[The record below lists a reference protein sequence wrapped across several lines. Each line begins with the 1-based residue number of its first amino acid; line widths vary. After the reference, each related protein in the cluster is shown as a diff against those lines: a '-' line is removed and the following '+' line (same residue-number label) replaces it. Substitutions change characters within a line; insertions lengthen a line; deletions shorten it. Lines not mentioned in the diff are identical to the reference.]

1 MIRFSPDNLLEAV
14 MRPLTMALP
23 QSWVYTEIMAPDM
36 RFMILLLICAS
47 WLLLRFRKENPGGL
61 PTRLRVLL
69 AVVFLSFPVWLTTG
83 GNGRYFMAILLLV
96 GPVLVAV
103 WHALP
108 VKAATRWMMMVVFA
122 AMQLTAIQ
130 ANPPWAPFDSL
141 EWVRWKGGAYFDLNT
156 SAVAQDHGVT
166 YVTLPGQSN
175 ALVAPLFPADSHWIN
190 MTSFQ
195 GQDFVRNPRAVVVE
209 AKRRLQQ
216 ARDLR
221 LLVRSQP
228 RQANSDDGLPDEV
241 ARKVLN
247 AHLTPFG
254 MKLSMRAPCK
264 LLPSMTL
271 ASMTSLVS
279 SDTPAKVSWLKAHA
293 GYWVCPLDWAPQA
306 GPFIQSGQS
315 ISAKA
320 DEAVR
325 KVESLCPRLF
335 PPGQSVYR
343 RTEYGYERSYAES
356 DANMAYVEAEGGIYV
371 KMFRALNPQYVG
383 TVDVILRPDFRLD
396 CGGFVGREGMSWH
409 RRI

>member
-1 MIRFSPDNLLEAV
+1 MIRFSPDNWVEAV

-36 RFMILLLICAS
+36 RFVILLFLCAA
-47 WLLLRFRKENPGGL
+47 WALLQLRKDGAEGL

-69 AVVFLSFPVWLTTG
+69 AVVFLSFPVWLATG
-83 GNGRYFMAILLLV
+83 GNGRYFMAMLLLV
-96 GPVLVAV
+96 GPVMVAV
-103 WHALP
+103 WRALP
-108 VKAATRWMMMVVFA
+108 LKSVTRWLMMTWFV
-122 AMQLTAIQ
+122 AMQITAIQ

-141 EWVRWKGGAYFDLNT
+141 EWVRWKGKTYFDLNT
-156 SAVAQDHGVT
+156 ATVAQDHGVT

-175 ALVAPLFPADSHWIN
+175 ALVAPLFPADAQWIN

-195 GQDFVRNPRAVVVE
+195 GQDFVSNPRPVVIE
-209 AKRRLQQ
+209 ARRRLKA

-228 RQANSDDGLPDEV
+228 RQATPDGGLPDEV
-241 ARKVLN
+241 ARKVLD
-247 AHLTPFG
+247 AHVAPFG

-264 LLPSMTL
+264 LLPSTTF

-279 SDTPAKVSWLKAHA
+279 SDTPATVTWLKAHA
-293 GYWVCPLDWAPQA
+293 GFWVCPLDWAPQVA
-306 GPFIQSGQS
+306 PVTQVVQRIPVR
-315 ISAKA
+315 A

-325 KVESLCPRLF
+325 KVEALCPRLF

-343 RTEYGYERSYAES
+343 RTGYGYERGYAES
-356 DANMAYVEAEGGIYV
+356 DANMAYVEGENSIYV
-371 KMFRALNPQYVG
+371 KMFRALNPQSVG
-383 TVDVILRPDFRLD
+383 TVDEILRPDFHLD